1 MGQYVTNPASN
12 PTAVLSLVKTD
23 STWVDANF
31 KETELSDMHVGQRA
45 TVSIDAYPGRTFQG
59 EVTSVGAGTGSQFSL
74 LPAQNATG
82 NWVKVVQRV
91 PVRIRFDNPD
101 PDVLLRTGLSA
112 YVSVDTQSTPT
123 HTAAK

>member
-1 MGQYVTNPASN
+1 MHPGQ
-12 PTAVLSLVKTD
+12 K
-23 STWVDANF
+23 
-31 KETELSDMHVGQRA
+31 A
-45 TVSIDAYPGRTFQG
+45 TVSIDAYPGHTFEG
-59 EVTSVGAGTGSQFSL
+59 EVASVGAGTGSEFSL

-101 PDVLLRTGLSA
+101 PGVPLRIGLSA
-112 YVSVDTQSTPT
+112 YVTVDTESAPT